1 MFFYRKIG
9 IYFICLGFALF
20 ITEEGKGEEK
30 RVKGWFPEGFFK
42 ITERDYIPEVCRFM
56 FWDHESP
63 KVLFDH
69 EVRSFYVNR
78 PLQVLLTRRKELLL
92 RFYSPR
98 PIQNVTV
105 WAYHTGIR
113 ERIRLMEFEIIWPFL
128 EFRRLLPFWKK
139 DCKYYTKEGKAVI
152 LNSKIRPDEL
162 QLEIECND
170 PLYLQMTNSLC
181 HWKIAFGDY
190 YGENWTPL
198 LPSHAREAVAISLN
212 LSALFSSCEF
222 LQEIDKYRGK
232 LYLDNSKTVVNID
245 DLLTQIFSLK
255 TLIYGHVV
263 GKNGIGGNSI
273 MGLNEW
279 CYLEHYADDESKT
292 HTIFHEFAHCIGYDH
307 SGNMTYENGLG
318 KGWVALCSKLYA
330 QLCIDKK
337 LPIYSRYFLSTKECG
352 YRYGENSVVQEKSR
366 RKK

>member
-42 ITERDYIPEVCRFM
+42 ITERDYIPGVCRFM

-69 EVRSFYVNR
+69 EARSFYVNR
-78 PLQVLLTRRKELLL
+78 PLQVQLTRRKELLL

-170 PLYLQMTNSLC
+170 PFAN
-181 HWKIAFGDY
+181 
-190 YGENWTPL
+190 
-198 LPSHAREAVAISLN
+198 
-212 LSALFSSCEF
+212 
-222 LQEIDKYRGK
+222 DK
-232 LYLDNSKTVVNID
+232 
-245 DLLTQIFSLK
+245 FSLPLEDCFWGLLWRK
-255 TLIYGHVV
+255 LDAFVTVTCEGSCRYIIELV
-263 GKNGIGGNSI
+263 G
-273 MGLNEW
+273 
-279 CYLEHYADDESKT
+279 
-292 HTIFHEFAHCIGYDH
+292 F
-307 SGNMTYENGLG
+307 
-318 KGWVALCSKLYA
+318 V
-330 QLCIDKK
+330 
-337 LPIYSRYFLSTKECG
+337 
-352 YRYGENSVVQEKSR
+352 
-366 RKK
+366 